1 MTTTRSV
8 LVEYIHSLTE
18 DIGNLKESIT
28 IRNTSTP
35 SKLESYTAF
44 NGTGFIEIPPEKI
57 QVLQRKTITT
67 VEVTP
72 VE

>member
-1 MTTTRSV
+1 MTTTHTNI
-8 LVEYIHSLTE
+8 EYIHSLTE

-28 IRNTSTP
+28 LRNTSNP

-44 NGTGFIEIPPEKI
+44 NGTGFIQIPPEKV
-57 QVLQRKTITT
+57 QVIRRTTTTT
-67 VEVTP
+67 VEVEP

>member
-1 MTTTRSV
+1 MTTTHTNI
-8 LVEYIHSLTE
+8 EYIHSLTE

-28 IRNTSTP
+28 LQNTSTP

-44 NGTGFIEIPPEKI
+44 NGTGFIQIPPEKV
-57 QVLQRKTITT
+57 QVIRRTTTTTI
-67 VEVTP
+67 EVTP

>member
-1 MTTTRSV
+1 MTTTHTNI
-8 LVEYIHSLTE
+8 EYIHSLTE

-28 IRNTSTP
+28 LRNTSTP

-44 NGTGFIEIPPEKI
+44 NGTGFIQIPPEKV
-57 QVLQRKTITT
+57 QVIRRTTITT
-67 VEVTP
+67 VEVEP

>member
-8 LVEYIHSLTE
+8 LVEYIHRLTE
-18 DIGNLKESIT
+18 DLGVLKEGIP
-28 IRNTSTP
+28 IRYTSTP